1 MSAEQ
6 PLQGDCAA
14 CGGRLE
20 FPVEW
25 LGAQVACPLCGAA
38 TELRSGSVEAEPVPV
53 EEVIEEAVEE
63 EFIPVPQKTSRRWP
77 VLLAT
82 VGGIVLLLGGVAA
95 LIVWK
100 QRPPAGTEASK
111 RGLPSAVAVEEAA
124 LVVSPT
130 AGMFQ
135 GGVKAEDLRVGRE
148 LFVSRCS
155 ECHNLHDPATY
166 GASEWGGIISSM
178 RGKAKLSGEQS
189 EQLNRFLASVRP

>member
-6 PLQGDCAA
+6 PLQGDCEQ

-25 LGAQVACPLCGAA
+25 LGAQVACPLCGA
-38 TELRSGSVEAEPVPV
+38 TIELRSESVETEPVPV
-53 EEVIEEAVEE
+53 EE
-63 EFIPVPQKTSRRWP
+63 EFIPAPPKPSRRWP
-77 VLLAT
+77 AILAAI
-82 VGGIVLLLGGVAA
+82 GGVVLLLGGVAA
-95 LIVWK
+95 FIVWK
-100 QRPPAGTEASK
+100 HGPRAKIDAAK
-111 RGLPSAVAVEEAA
+111 PSSSPTVAVEETV

-130 AGMFQ
+130 IGMFQ
-135 GGVKAEDLRVGRE
+135 GGLKAEDLRVGRE

-166 GASEWGGIISSM
+166 GASEWGGIIGSM

-189 EQLNRFLASVRP
+189 EQLNRFLSSVRP